1 LPNIGSIDKDA
12 TLNKSVPSLLEQ
24 EIPRQVQVLR
34 AAAAQFRQPI
44 AVLLERIA
52 HREVNDWVVTGC
64 GDGLFAG
71 MCAEVWFARLGG
83 RRLRPVPAMH
93 LSREVYPSLGS
104 NSVVVAVSH
113 SGTTARVLE
122 AARAAQSR
130 GAYVVALSA
139 DPDSALATS
148 ADLFIDNTVHDEKS
162 NCRTASFQAVALFLR
177 MLSEAVAG
185 TGWDA
190 VGLPLDKLAT
200 HVRQAREQVAQLSD
214 AELAGEHWIFTG
226 SGQGL
231 AVAEYG
237 KAKAYE
243 AATIAA
249 HCVELEQFIHCEI
262 FTVGTGTT
270 VVLVAPL
277 GRASSRARELA
288 DGLHTL
294 GATTIA
300 VTDDEEL
307 AARCTHTLTLPGGLG
322 EDDKPFFAAVPLQW
336 LALRLADVRGDN
348 PDVVH
353 NKWVNRPLID
363 DSEQWE
369 SVLYKPTML
378 VAAPV
383 QA

>member
-1 LPNIGSIDKDA
+1 LLDIGSIDA
-12 TLNKSVPSLLEQ
+12 AHSSQHPVPSLLER
-24 EIPRQVQVLR
+24 EIPHQLQVLR
-34 AAAAQFRQPI
+34 AAGAQFRQPI

-52 HREVNDWVVTGC
+52 HRDVDDWVVTGC

-71 MCAEVWFARLGG
+71 ICAEVWFARLGG
-83 RRLRPVPAMH
+83 RRLRPMPAMH
-93 LSREVYPSLGS
+93 LSREAYPSLGS
-104 NSVVVAVSH
+104 NSLVVAVSH

-139 DPDSALATS
+139 APDSALAAS
-148 ADLFIDNTVHDEKS
+148 ADLFIDNTVHDEQS
-162 NCRTASFQAVALFLR
+162 NCRTSSFQAVALFLR
-177 MLSEAVAG
+177 MLAEAVAG
-185 TGWDA
+185 NGPDST
-190 VGLPLDKLAT
+190 GLPLDRLAAYLT
-200 HVRQAREQVAQLSD
+200 YAREQVDQLSD
-214 AELAGEHWIFTG
+214 AELFGEHWIFTG
-226 SGQGL
+226 SGLGL

-237 KAKAYE
+237 KAKVYE

-288 DGLHTL
+288 DGLRTL
-294 GATTIA
+294 GARTIA
-300 VTDDEEL
+300 VTDDAEL
-307 AARCTHTLTLPGGLG
+307 AARCTHSLALPGGLG
-322 EDDKPFFAAVPLQW
+322 EDDMPFFAVVPLQW
-336 LALRLADVRGDN
+336 LALRLARIRGDN

-363 DSEQWE
+363 NSEQWGNEMYE
-369 SVLYKPTML
+369 STAMIPT
-378 VAAPV
+378 PV